1 MVLKTPSLSV
11 LEYGWKLSN
20 KRYTPVLSAGLIAP
34 DYLLKFVRAVKGTVA
49 HLGAVKTSKQAT
61 YNGRKEDVSE

>member
-1 MVLKTPSLSV
+1 MLKTPSLSV

-20 KRYTPVLSAGLIAP
+20 KRYTAVLSAGLITP